1 MTAQF
6 CRCWVCFYGQH
17 VQSHSMLSSNLLAT
31 DSPDVRRDFKLCET
45 SSSILIPRG
54 GLASLSSRGRC
65 RSALREEPRSRVSSS
80 HLLGHHLYIYPRP
93 AHAAP
98 VSRMIGSL
106 PLSVR
111 EVLEKIRV
119 QLSFCRLEEVHQHS
133 FESLP
138 EDKCG

>member
-1 MTAQF
+1 MGNTYKAILYFQVIYLLLIVQISEGILKAVKQAALSWSLVGVW
-6 CRCWVCFYGQH
+6 RHWVH
-17 VQSHSMLSSNLLAT
+17 VAGAAAHWVGGTQ
-31 DSPDVRRDFKLCET
+31 
-45 SSSILIPRG
+45 IPG
-54 GLASLSSRGRC
+54 
-65 RSALREEPRSRVSSS
+65 
-80 HLLGHHLYIYPRP
+80 LLGHHLYIYPRP

-98 VSRMIGSL
+98 VSRMIGPL
-106 PLSVR
+106 PLCVR